1 MPDNELFMIE
11 FVDIDIPDE
20 ARVFSSFRCAKC
32 GELVSEYRLRVENGS
47 LICIPCFEDIH
58 WNEVKYKLLT

>member
-1 MPDNELFMIE
+1 MVE

-20 ARVFSSFRCAKC
+20 TCVFSSFRCAKC
-32 GELVSEYRLRVENGS
+32 GELVSEHRLLVENGS

-58 WNEVKYKLLT
+58 WNELKYKSLT